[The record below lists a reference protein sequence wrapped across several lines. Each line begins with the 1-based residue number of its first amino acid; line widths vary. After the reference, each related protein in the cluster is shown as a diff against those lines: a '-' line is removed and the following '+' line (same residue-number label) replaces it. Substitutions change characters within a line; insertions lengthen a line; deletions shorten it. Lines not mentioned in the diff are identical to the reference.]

1 MTDYISKNF
10 TNPDTC
16 YTTES
21 MIRRFYNLC
30 DKVPKIFDRDGPIY
44 HTWIR
49 FQVGSQNNSK
59 SVVFNTDSTNP
70 YENLITNLSVT
81 KSGSNT
87 ANTFT
92 LNVYYDPFN
101 HGQETKNQIEKL
113 ENRKIWLK
121 CGGFITIDKTEALT
135 AIDVNTGK
143 YTGNKNAEDTIFKV
157 NKEAT
162 LEIAKQIRLRDI
174 GGIIII
180 DYIDIPKEW
189 TRGDKKFYALKI
201 SGDSMFPK
209 YSENDIVIF
218 EQNDDKELYNG
229 KDCAVMINGTESTFK
244 KVLLNE
250 QGIVLQPYNTAYDI
264 MMYSNEQIEQLPIK
278 VVGIAREKRTKL

>member
-1 MTDYISKNF
+1 MENNFATNLKHLRIQSGMTQEELAKKMDKDYSTIGKWELGQRSPIMTDVIKIADIFQVSLEKLIGS
-10 TNPDTC
+10 
-16 YTTES
+16 S
-21 MIRRFYNLC
+21 MI
-30 DKVPKIFDRDGPIY
+30 
-44 HTWIR
+44 
-49 FQVGSQNNSK
+49 
-59 SVVFNTDSTNP
+59 
-70 YENLITNLSVT
+70 
-81 KSGSNT
+81 
-87 ANTFT
+87 
-92 LNVYYDPFN
+92 YD
-101 HGQETKNQIEKL
+101 
-113 ENRKIWLK
+113 
-121 CGGFITIDKTEALT
+121 
-135 AIDVNTGK
+135 
-143 YTGNKNAEDTIFKV
+143 NAEVVDMDSDIVKIPVYGTIK
-157 NKEAT
+157 A
-162 LEIAKQIRLRDI
+162 
-174 GGIIII
+174 GIPIESQSDII

-244 KVLLNE
+244 KVLLND

>member
-1 MTDYISKNF
+1 MENNFATNLKHLRIQSGMTQEELAKKMDKDYSTIGKWELGQRSPIMTDVIKIADIFQVSLEKLIGS
-10 TNPDTC
+10 
-16 YTTES
+16 S
-21 MIRRFYNLC
+21 MI
-30 DKVPKIFDRDGPIY
+30 
-44 HTWIR
+44 
-49 FQVGSQNNSK
+49 
-59 SVVFNTDSTNP
+59 
-70 YENLITNLSVT
+70 
-81 KSGSNT
+81 
-87 ANTFT
+87 
-92 LNVYYDPFN
+92 YD
-101 HGQETKNQIEKL
+101 
-113 ENRKIWLK
+113 
-121 CGGFITIDKTEALT
+121 
-135 AIDVNTGK
+135 
-143 YTGNKNAEDTIFKV
+143 NAEVVDIDSDIVKIPVYGTIK
-157 NKEAT
+157 A
-162 LEIAKQIRLRDI
+162 
-174 GGIIII
+174 GIPIESQSDII

-209 YSENDIVIF
+209 YNENDIVIF